1 VEASSAGGWK
11 RRTTIHTGHS
21 GVTAFS
27 FNRSFP
33 IAGSTAGNYRKVFG
47 ILKTDELGKP
57 FQVFDVN
64 PQIVIGNIQGPKF
77 TLDGRAVVYAIS
89 GEKNQYNLWLQP
101 LDGKPG
107 RQPTHFPSDQIYG
120 FGWSPDGKKLLVG
133 RGHQESDVVL
143 LRDTSK

>member
-1 VEASSAGGWK
+1 MLVGPAS
-11 RRTTIHTGHS
+11 
-21 GVTAFS
+21 
-27 FNRSFP
+27 

-120 FGWSPDGKKLLVG
+120 FGWSPDGKKLFVA
-133 RGHQESDVVL
+133 RGHTESDVIL